1 MSTALLIIDVQQA
14 LCSGATPAY
23 EAAQVIQR
31 INQASDWARSQG
43 MPVIF
48 VQHEEAAEPWRFGCP
63 GWQLADG
70 LHASADEPRVRKQTP
85 DAFNRTELDALLK
98 ARGIS
103 RLLVCGMQS
112 DFCVD
117 TSVRRALSL
126 GYEVVLLADAHT
138 SVDNG
143 VLTAAQIIAHHNVTF
158 ANMTSFGPRI
168 RVMAVADLHTVPAN
182 GVRYASAIR

>member
-14 LCSGATPAY
+14 LCTGASAAF
-23 EAAQVIQR
+23 ESAQVIRR
-31 INQASDWARSQG
+31 INQASAWARGQG
-43 MPVIF
+43 LPVIF
-48 VQHEEAAEPWRFGCP
+48 VQHEEAAEPWRFDCP

-70 LHASADEPRVRKQTP
+70 LDAMANEVRVRKQTP
-85 DAFNRTELDALLK
+85 DAFNQTELDALLR
-98 ARGIS
+98 ARGIT

-126 GYEVVLLADAHT
+126 GYDVVLLADAHT

-168 RVMAVADLHTVPAN
+168 RVQPVAELGA
-182 GVRYASAIR
+182 

>member
-14 LCSGATPAY
+14 LCTGVAPVL
-23 EAAQVIQR
+23 EAAPVIQR
-31 INQASDWARSQG
+31 INQASAWARSQG

-48 VQHEEAAEPWRFGCP
+48 VQHEEAAEPWCFDCP
-63 GWQLADG
+63 GWQLAKG
-70 LHASADEPRVRKQTP
+70 LHAMAHEPRVRKQTP
-85 DAFNRTELDALLK
+85 DAFNQTELEGLLK
-98 ARGIS
+98 ARGIT

-126 GYEVVLLADAHT
+126 GYDVVLLGDAHT

-143 VLTAAQIIAHHNVTF
+143 VLTAAQIIAHHNATF
-158 ANMTSFGPRI
+158 ASMTSFGPRI
-168 RVMAVADLHTVPAN
+168 RVMPVAAL
-182 GVRYASAIR
+182 YASAIR